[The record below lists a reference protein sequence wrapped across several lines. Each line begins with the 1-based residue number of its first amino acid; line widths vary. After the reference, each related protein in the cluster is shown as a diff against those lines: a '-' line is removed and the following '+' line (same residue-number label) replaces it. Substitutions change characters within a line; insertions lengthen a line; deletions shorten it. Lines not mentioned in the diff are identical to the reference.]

1 MALLILAA
9 LVFLSVF
16 TNPGGSCVNSVFSKP
31 VKGTDWVKNKL
42 AYCIVFLSSVLY
54 ESVMFRSSG
63 KLW

>member
-9 LVFLSVF
+9 LVFLSVP
-16 TNPGGSCVNSVFSKP
+16 TNPGCSYVNGVFSKP

-42 AYCIVFLSSVLY
+42 AYYIIFLSSVLY

-63 KLW
+63 RLW